1 MQMLVR
7 EQVKTLLAQEGIKMK
22 DLAIKMEEISGRTY
36 SLQNLSHRLRR
47 GTLTYNEMLLI
58 ADILGYEISFQK
70 KL

>member
-58 ADILGYEISFQK
+58 ADILGYEISFK
-70 KL
+70 KQ

>member
-58 ADILGYEISFQK
+58 ADILGYEISFNKQ
-70 KL
+70 

>member
-58 ADILGYEISFQK
+58 ADIFGYEISFNKQ
-70 KL
+70 

>member
-22 DLAIKMEEISGRTY
+22 DLAMKMEEISGCTY

-58 ADILGYEISFQK
+58 ADILGYEISFK
-70 KL
+70 KN

>member
-58 ADILGYEISFQK
+58 ADILGYEISFK
-70 KL
+70 KN

>member
-22 DLAIKMEEISGRTY
+22 DLAMKMEEISGRTY

-58 ADILGYEISFQK
+58 ADILGYEISFNKQ
-70 KL
+70 

>member
-22 DLAIKMEEISGRTY
+22 DLAIKMEELSGKTY

-58 ADILGYEISFQK
+58 ADILGYEISFNKQ
-70 KL
+70 

>member
-1 MQMLVR
+1 MLVR

-58 ADILGYEISFQK
+58 ADILGYEISFNKQ
-70 KL
+70 

>member
-58 ADILGYEISFQK
+58 VDILGYEISFNKQ
-70 KL
+70 

>member
-22 DLAIKMEEISGRTY
+22 NLAIKMEEISGRTY

-58 ADILGYEISFQK
+58 ADILGYEISFNKQ
-70 KL
+70 

>member
-22 DLAIKMEEISGRTY
+22 DFAIKMEEISGRTY

-58 ADILGYEISFQK
+58 ADILGYEISFNKQ
-70 KL
+70 

>member
-22 DLAIKMEEISGRTY
+22 DLAIKMEELSGKTY

-58 ADILGYEISFQK
+58 ADILGYEISFK
-70 KL
+70 KQ

>member
-22 DLAIKMEEISGRTY
+22 DLAIKMEELSGKTY

-58 ADILGYEISFQK
+58 ANILGYEISFQK
-70 KL
+70 KS

>member
-22 DLAIKMEEISGRTY
+22 DLAKKMEEISGRTY

-58 ADILGYEISFQK
+58 ADILGYEISFK
-70 KL
+70 KN

>member
-22 DLAIKMEEISGRTY
+22 DLAMKMEEISGRTY

-58 ADILGYEISFQK
+58 ADIFGYEISFNKQ
-70 KL
+70 

>member
-58 ADILGYEISFQK
+58 ADNLGYEISFNKQ
-70 KL
+70 